1 MMIVKACSGFIKV
14 EFLLNASES
23 YLISTEALKNTI
35 VKILDISTWGDRKGG
50 ACAETRFFLNKVE
63 KL

>member
-35 VKILDISTWGDRKGG
+35 VKILDISTWRDRKGG
-50 ACAETRFFLNKVE
+50 ACAETRFFNKVE